1 MIGRVVFV
9 LLGVTVM
16 VVFLG
21 CIVVF
26 GDEILSVIGRVVSVF
41 LGVTVMVVFLGCI
54 VVFGVAFRG
63 TQ

>member
-26 GDEILSVIGRVVSVF
+26 VVEILSLFGRVVFVF
-41 LGVTVMVVFLGCI
+41 LGVTVMVVFLVCI
-54 VVFGVAFRG
+54 VVFGVLRG

>member
-26 GDEILSVIGRVVSVF
+26 VVEILGVIGRVVFVL
-41 LGVTVMVVFLGCI
+41 LGVTSMVVFLGCI
-54 VVFGVAFRG
+54 VVFGVAVRG